1 MPSDH
6 PHAHTTRM
14 MRFSLGAS
22 VSDTNAGTVNQA
34 FAHHTSGA
42 RMGISPESGN
52 HRLEVRFG
60 PVHKQVAAP
69 VERPVVEG
77 AQGWAVGSL
86 VQAVVRV
93 PSAVDCLQSRQVV
106 VKANVVA
113 ADGTAM
119 LVRMG
124 RVVVGRSRT
133 RLRLPSSRKVT
144 ARLRWWAFSV
154 PGAAARR
161 AAGSRPWRQTE
172 MKASNVRRDAVSA
185 AACAHHRT
193 RGWPRPCATVFTKH
207 GNGRQSPGWFQGQ
220 TYRPGGRG
228 GASGPQ
234 HMVGPLRPDPAGNRL
249 PAPHRIEGDDASR
262 KTQHAQQG
270 RDGRDCVGLAGHH
283 SPSRRQAHTGCMG
296 ASG

>member
-1 MPSDH
+1 
-6 PHAHTTRM
+6 
-14 MRFSLGAS
+14 
-22 VSDTNAGTVNQA
+22 
-34 FAHHTSGA
+34 
-42 RMGISPESGN
+42 
-52 HRLEVRFG
+52 
-60 PVHKQVAAP
+60 
-69 VERPVVEG
+69 
-77 AQGWAVGSL
+77 
-86 VQAVVRV
+86 
-93 PSAVDCLQSRQVV
+93 
-106 VKANVVA
+106 
-113 ADGTAM
+113 M
-119 LVRMG
+119 LVRMDH
-124 RVVVGRSRT
+124 VVVGRPRT

-144 ARLRWWAFSV
+144 TRLRWWAFSV

-161 AAGSRPWRQTE
+161 AAGGRSWRQTE
-172 MKASNVRRDAVSA
+172 MKASNVHRDAVSA

-270 RDGRDCVGLAGHH
+270 RDGRDCVGLPATTVRAGARRTPDAWGHRVESVRAACAYVL
-283 SPSRRQAHTGCMG
+283 SPGQTGSAIPAFSQRMTPSSSTMCTKKQRIIRLL
-296 ASG
+296 A